1 MLAGEIM
8 PLTLKITS
16 KHRHILGADSTHVF
30 SVHGGSIGR
39 APDNDWVLPDPDRYI
54 SGQHARI
61 EYRDGAYYLTDKSSN
76 GVYVND
82 SDQPV
87 GRGTSL
93 RLYDGDALRM
103 GDYRFQVSIVHV
115 SLDEASDATADRD
128 SPADAVAA
136 SAPRIDDAGKTGS
149 ATGASASVAGESSP
163 VRLKLLEER
172 AEELAS
178 APPPEPATH
187 GDTVVYA
194 DSRGPAKDD
203 VLSET
208 AVLREDFL
216 ASQSGIGRR
225 PEPGPHGDAEPGLE
239 EAVRLLLEATGLD
252 PGRIPPGSER
262 ELLVTYG
269 HVMRATVEGLLAVLR
284 TRSLIK
290 GQFRLSQTTIQEAGN
305 NPLKFAPGVQD
316 ALEQLFYRETPEY
329 MEPLEATENALGDI
343 RAHEVAMVSAMKA
356 AVKNLLEQLEPDVL
370 EEKFSRGFKRGG
382 LLGGGNKSRYW
393 DLYCDLFQ
401 VVAGHSDENF
411 VQVLGPKFAEAYERE
426 IHRLTGHGRR
436 SKGAGNA

>member
-1 MLAGEIM
+1 MLDEENM

-61 EYRDGAYYLTDKSSN
+61 DYRGGAYYLTDKSSN

-82 SDQPV
+82 ADQPV

-103 GDYRFQVSIVHV
+103 GDYRFHVSIVHV
-115 SLDEASDATADRD
+115 SLDEA
-128 SPADAVAA
+128 ADAGSAA
-136 SAPRIDDAGKTGS
+136 DAGD
-149 ATGASASVAGESSP
+149 APDASPFQDGFGGQETP
-163 VRLKLLEER
+163 PTRLKLLEER
-172 AEELAS
+172 AEELSS
-178 APPPEPATH
+178 APAAEPPRST
-187 GDTVVYA
+187 DTVVRP
-194 DSRGPAKDD
+194 DSREPAGDD
-203 VLSET
+203 ALTET
-208 AVLREDFL
+208 AVLRQDFL
-216 ASQSGIGRR
+216 ASEAGIGQR
-225 PEPGPHGDAEPGLE
+225 PEPGTEAGAEQGLADA
-239 EAVRLLLEATGLD
+239 VKLLMEATGLD
-252 PGRIPPGSER
+252 PARLPAGSER
-262 ELLVTYG
+262 QLLVTYG
-269 HVMRATVEGLLAVLR
+269 HVMRATVEGLVAVLR

-290 GQFRLSQTTIQEAGN
+290 GQFRLSQTSVQPAGN
-305 NPLKFAPGVQD
+305 NPLKLAPGVQD

-329 MEPLEATENALGDI
+329 MEPLEATENAFGDI
-343 RAHEVAMVSAMKA
+343 RAHQVAMVVAMKA
-356 AVKNLLEQLEPDVL
+356 AVRDLLERLEPGVL
-370 EEKFSRGFKRGG
+370 EEQFNRGMKRGG

-411 VQVLGPKFAEAYERE
+411 VQVLGPRFAEAYERE
-426 IHRLTGHGRR
+426 MHRLGGRKR
-436 SKGAGNA
+436 QKKDTTDS